1 MKPITKTQYMENAVE
16 TLESQ
21 KEELDSSMDSSDR
34 GTMVQRE
41 MMKIRKEGKM
51 KENCVTDTHKII
63 YEAEK
68 RVGKKKKDT
77 EKYTKDK

>member
-1 MKPITKTQYMENAVE
+1 MPDEFGPQ
-16 TLESQ
+16 TLEEQ
-21 KEELDSSMDSSDR
+21 KAELEASMEESDH

-51 KENCVTDTHKII
+51 KENCVADTHKII

-77 EKYTKDK
+77 EKYTEDK

>member
-1 MKPITKTQYMENAVE
+1 MPDKFGPQ
-16 TLESQ
+16 TLEEQ
-21 KEELDSSMDSSDR
+21 KAELESSMEESDR

>member
-1 MKPITKTQYMENAVE
+1 MPDKFGPQ
-16 TLESQ
+16 TLEEQ
-21 KEELDSSMDSSDR
+21 KEELEASMEESDH

-68 RVGKKKKDT
+68 RVGNKRKDS
-77 EKYTKDK
+77 EKFTYNSRKQ

>member
-1 MKPITKTQYMENAVE
+1 MLNKSKPQ

-21 KEELDSSMDSSDR
+21 KKELGSSMDSSDHI
-34 GTMVQRE
+34 TMVQRE

-51 KENCVTDTHKII
+51 KENCVTDTHEII

-77 EKYTKDK
+77 EKYTKINSDDN